1 MSEEGPVRFRL
12 VGAKSDDGPT
22 FFKMEFP
29 DGRSALVDK
38 AYKDM
43 VEGTRPPPSQA
54 SLDAIWR
61 QAAAASI
68 FDNWRGGLPAIFRGA
83 ELQDLRRWLVIGD
96 AREELCT
103 CHGEYEISVFDAV
116 GVRIAGIGLHQGRW
130 LDSDWDSHAELREPR
145 AFVEWLADHGAEGPL
160 NDILEA
166 DRKAV
171 DQERTE
177 AEWLASIPSSLASLG
192 PRYLR
197 YDRDMEMG
205 PELEAE
211 TLRRLTEAIP
221 NEAKRAGVL
230 LRWFSVGNAEW
241 PGQPAHEGIP
251 GNLLLEM
258 RTDRVVDFLAHGSP
272 EERHWVGALRLI
284 TGWKF
289 GARKRH
295 DLLLTPI
302 REGLLAAAQ
311 RLGDPVAIRQ
321 NREQIETLI
330 PPN

>member
-1 MSEEGPVRFRL
+1 M
-12 VGAKSDDGPT
+12 

-29 DGRSALVDK
+29 DGHSALVDN

-43 VEGTRPPPSQA
+43 VEGRLPPPSQA

-61 QAAAASI
+61 HAAAASI
-68 FDNWRGGLPAIFRGA
+68 SDNWRGGLPAIIRGA

-96 AREELCT
+96 AREERCM
-103 CHGEYEISVFDAV
+103 CHGEYEISVFDGV

-130 LDSDWDSHAELREPR
+130 LDWNWDSHAELREPR
-145 AFVEWLADHGAEGPL
+145 GFVEWLANHGAEGPL
-160 NDILEA
+160 NDLLEA
-166 DRKAV
+166 DRQAV

-177 AEWLASIPSSLASLG
+177 AEWFASIPLCLAALVSQ
-192 PRYLR
+192 YLR
-197 YDRDMEMG
+197 YDMDIDLG

-221 NEAKRAGVL
+221 NEAERAGVL

-258 RTDRVVDFLAHGSP
+258 RTDHVVDFLANGSP
-272 EERHWVGALRLI
+272 EERHWVGALRLV

-289 GARKRH
+289 GARKR
-295 DLLLTPI
+295 DELRLLTPI
-302 REGLLAAAQ
+302 REGLLDAAQ
-311 RLGDPVAIRQ
+311 RLGDAEATRQKRKQVA
-321 NREQIETLI
+321 TLI
-330 PPN
+330 PPD

>member
-1 MSEEGPVRFRL
+1 M
-12 VGAKSDDGPT
+12 
-22 FFKMEFP
+22 FFKMEFS
-29 DGRSALVDK
+29 DGHSALVDK

-43 VEGTRPPPSQA
+43 VEGTRLPPTQA
-54 SLDAIWR
+54 SLDGIWG

-68 FDNWRGGLPAIFRGA
+68 SDNWRGGLPAIFRGA
-83 ELQDLRRWLVIGD
+83 ELQDLRRWLVISD
-96 AREELCT
+96 AREELCM

-116 GVRIAGIGLHQGRW
+116 GARIAGIGLHQGRW

-145 AFVEWLADHGAEGPL
+145 AFVEWLANHGAQGPL

-166 DRKAV
+166 DRRAL
-171 DQERTE
+171 DRERAQ
-177 AEWLASIPSSLASLG
+177 AEWLASIPACLADLG

-197 YDRDMEMG
+197 YDSDTDMG
-205 PELEAE
+205 WELEAE
-211 TLRRLTEAIP
+211 SLRRLTEAIP
-221 NEAKRAGVL
+221 NEAERARVL
-230 LRWFSVGNAEW
+230 LCWFSVGNAEW

-258 RTDRVVDFLAHGSP
+258 RTDRVVDFLANGSP

-289 GARKRH
+289 GARKPD
-295 DLLLTPI
+295 DLRLLTPI
-302 REGLLAAAQ
+302 REGLLVAAH